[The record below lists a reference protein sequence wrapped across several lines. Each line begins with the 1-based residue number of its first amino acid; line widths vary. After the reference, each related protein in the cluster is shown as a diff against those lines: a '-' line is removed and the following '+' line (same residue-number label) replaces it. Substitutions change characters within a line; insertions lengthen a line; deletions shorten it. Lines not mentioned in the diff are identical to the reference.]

1 MGNKSSELACLNLA
15 IEQCSRQHGISK
27 KIGHLLSGKDVM
39 RDDDERPDFL
49 RLSSNSGQQQETLI
63 GIEHFRVDH
72 YSEKKSRQ
80 RVSSKAILYE
90 KNVRNTFDTW
100 KSEIKEDADIPS
112 GALENIGEIL
122 AQAMEQRIQATYHS
136 FIESFKYSLN
146 KHIQSIDY
154 YHTVLDKYAGTSEKK
169 LAFLIEIHSDFS
181 TLFFH
186 DRKGIHHDSFAC
198 PLFEELVQI
207 MESIDARR
215 VHFLVLCFGGTIY
228 SANTRVIAI
237 PTKNLRK
244 QLELQHVP
252 VYHYAGHD
260 LYLQGFQTPRL
271 NMKTQS
277 EYAQNGDSITFH
289 LSVASRDIKVEK
301 KLEMVVGA
309 YKLIQELKGRN
320 QYYATTDIV
329 EMFCDVWGEFCSG
342 IANRSEED
350 IMAALPFI
358 TRNNIDA
365 IDANYAKHKRTWNIG
380 ENNDQQIN

>member
-15 IEQCSRQHGISK
+15 IEQCLKQHGISK
-27 KIGHLLSGKDVM
+27 KIGHLLSGIEVM

-49 RLSSNSGQQQETLI
+49 RHSSIGGHQQDTLI

-90 KNVRNTFDTW
+90 KNVRETYETW
-100 KSEIKEDADIPS
+100 KSEIKEDADIPN
-112 GALENIGEIL
+112 GALEDIGEIL
-122 AQAMEQRIQATYHS
+122 AQAMEQRIQATYHA

-154 YHTVLDKYAGTSEKK
+154 YHTVLDKHAGTREKK

-181 TLFFH
+181 MLFFH
-186 DRKGIHHDSFAC
+186 DRKGIHHGSFVC
-198 PLFEELVQI
+198 PLFEDLVQI

-215 VHFLVLCFGGTIY
+215 VHYLVLCFGGTVY
-228 SANTRVIAI
+228 NTNTRVVAI
-237 PTKNLRK
+237 PTNNLRK
-244 QLELQHVP
+244 QLERQHIP

-260 LYLQGFQTPRL
+260 LYLQGFQTPRI

-277 EYAQNGDSITFH
+277 GYAQNGDNITFH
-289 LSVASRDIKVEK
+289 ISVASKDIKVEK

-309 YKLIQELKGRN
+309 YKLIQELNERN
-320 QYYATTDIV
+320 QNYATTDIV

-342 IANRSEED
+342 IANRSEEE
-350 IMAALPFI
+350 ILTALPLI
-358 TRNNIDA
+358 TQNNLVA
-365 IDANYAKHKRTWNIG
+365 IDANYAKHKRTWDIG
-380 ENNDQQIN
+380 ENNDQ

>member
-1 MGNKSSELACLNLA
+1 MGNKLSELACLNLA
-15 IEQCSRQHGISK
+15 IEQCMKQRGVSK
-27 KIGHLLSGKDVM
+27 KIGHLLSGNDVV

-49 RLSSNSGQQQETLI
+49 RLTSINGQQHETLI

-90 KNVRNTFDTW
+90 KNVRSTFETW
-100 KSEIKEDADIPS
+100 KPEMHEDADVPS
-112 GALENIGEIL
+112 GALVDIGVLL

-154 YHTVLDKYAGTSEKK
+154 YHTVLDKYAGANEKK

-181 TLFFH
+181 MLFFH
-186 DRKGIHHDSFAC
+186 DRKGTHHDSFVC

-215 VHFLVLCFGGTIY
+215 VHYLILCFGGTIY
-228 SANTRVIAI
+228 NANTRVIAI

-244 QLELQHVP
+244 QLERQHIP

-271 NMKTQS
+271 DMKTQS
-277 EYAQNGDSITFH
+277 TYAQDGDNFTFH
-289 LSVASRDIKVEK
+289 IRVASRDIKGEK

-309 YKLIQELKGRN
+309 YKLIQEIKAKK
-320 QYYATTDIV
+320 QYYATTNIV
-329 EMFCDVWGEFCSG
+329 EMFCDVWGDFCSG
-342 IANRSEED
+342 IANESEED

-358 TRNNIDA
+358 TKINFEA

-380 ENNDQQIN
+380 EYNDQ